1 MAVEAVE
8 AVEAMEVMVVQ
19 VIQVAIRK
27 KDDLKETVLSLKPL
41 LLTEMETVSI
51 LMN

>member
-1 MAVEAVE
+1 MAA
-8 AVEAMEVMVVQ
+8 EAMEVRVVK
-19 VIQVAIRK
+19 VIEVAVRK
-27 KDDLKETVLSLKPL
+27 KDNLKETVLSLKPL